1 MRCRR
6 NSQRNGNQ
14 NCNQNAAES
23 KLHRCGEALK
33 EQFHHGAFLGKRCA
47 QVALNKF
54 AKIAE
59 VPFKNGA
66 VHPELLAHHLDLFR
80 SCILRRHLRND
91 VARSKVHQVIHNKG
105 NAQKNGNHH

>member
-80 SCILRRHLRND
+80 SCIL
-91 VARSKVHQVIHNKG
+91 AAPS
-105 NAQKNGNHH
+105 AQ